1 MPRLLAAGVT
11 RSQVVIPVQP
21 AQQGLPRPAAAEQ
34 LAPMAQEAEPRLM
47 GQPVAAQLQVAR
59 AELRLPARVELRLP
73 ARVELEAQLV
83 VLAVQLVVLLLQPA
97 ALELPAVAAV
107 RAW

>member
-1 MPRLLAAGVT
+1 MPRLLAAGVK

-21 AQQGLPRPAAAEQ
+21 AQQGLPRPAAAE
-34 LAPMAQEAEPRLM
+34 LVPMAQEAELRLM
-47 GQPVAAQLQVAR
+47 GQPVAAQLRVAR
-59 AELRLPARVELRLP
+59 AELRLPALVELV
-73 ARVELEAQLV
+73 ARLV
-83 VLAVQLVVLLLQPA
+83 VLVLVLAVLAVLLLQPA